1 MRCGWA
7 CTQESQKTSLVRAS
21 APLARGK
28 TARSLAER
36 RGWTVAG
43 VYEDNDVS
51 AFKTKVTRPEF
62 GHLMEDL

>member
-1 MRCGWA
+1 
-7 CTQESQKTSLVRAS
+7 VRAS